1 MLKLLFFFGVLV
13 GIGVLLA
20 ESGVSSEDMETYKWP
35 FVIAGTILFFVMMAM
50 RKRGEKVCAWCGS
63 SKIKFSSGLEGKRFW
78 KYRNKDGSRDKRV
91 KDNVELA
98 SYTSKYDCKKCNA
111 RTTFE
116 HFVDPNPNQNVKIW
130 KRVLLK
136 EGEGEKTGSNWESD
150 KATSVSSSGE
160 NRKGK

>member
-1 MLKLLFFFGVLV
+1 
-13 GIGVLLA
+13 
-20 ESGVSSEDMETYKWP
+20 ME
-35 FVIAGTILFFVMMAM
+35 
-50 RKRGEKVCAWCGS
+50 
-63 SKIKFSSGLEGKRFW
+63 
-78 KYRNKDGSRDKRV
+78 YRNKDGSRDKRV

-116 HFVDPNPNQNVKIW
+116 HFVDPNPSQNVKIW

-150 KATSVSSSGE
+150 KAASVSSSGE
-160 NRKGK
+160 NRKEK